1 MESVLQYLVNPFGVA
16 VVAIIFGCL
25 AGICSSI
32 ATAWQRVRRAEIEA
46 TLKHRMLEQGMSAD
60 DIKKVLESGRTG
72 SRASKE
78 E

>member
-1 MESVLQYLVNPFGVA
+1 MERVLQYLVNPFGIA

-25 AGICSSI
+25 AGICGSI

-46 TLKHRMLEQGMSAD
+46 MLKHRMLEQGMSAD

-72 SRASKE
+72 SRSSKE